1 MNNLFHTLLKST
13 GHGLVGVSTIIFLI
27 SGCGKDNARQEPDP
41 QTVSRAKSTASADLI
56 TLTDKQADELNIR
69 VSRAVSSQYSYIIN
83 APGEVQAAPGNI
95 SVVSAPVNGRVV
107 SIYAHEGENVRVGQ
121 PLLDLESLEFANLVA
136 DYLQANAE
144 VMYQNQQIKR
154 LSTLVEQG
162 ISPKSVQERVQMD
175 YARARASDQAAL
187 ARLRALGVAEEQID
201 GWRSGRESKPLLQIK
216 AAINGTIDEHLIN
229 LGEAV
234 NAYDRMLTVV
244 NKSKVLIRGYVSPDD
259 AAFLRPGDSLNVYPQ
274 KNHEIHFSATVT
286 TINPALDQKN
296 KAVVVNII
304 TPTVNQTWPI
314 PGQSVQ
320 LEIRTQA
327 PVPAITVPLSAVTYE
342 GNDANIFVQV
352 ERLKYRKQK
361 IQIRQ
366 VTDTLAIVS
375 SGLQGNELVAVSN
388 VFGLKALGRMS
399 EFAE

>member
-1 MNNLFHTLLKST
+1 MNNLFNSSP
-13 GHGLVGVSTIIFLI
+13 GSVARGLIGICTIGFLI
-27 SGCGKDNARQEPDP
+27 SGCGKDNARQEPTP
-41 QTVSRAKSTASADLI
+41 QTVAQTESRTSPEVIK
-56 TLTDKQADELNIR
+56 LTEKQADELNIR
-69 VSRAVSSQYSYIIN
+69 VSPAVSSQYSYIIN

-107 SIYAHEGENVRVGQ
+107 SIYAHEGENVKEGQ

-144 VMYQNQQIKR
+144 VMYQNQQVER
-154 LSTLVEQG
+154 LKTLVEQG

-175 YARARASDQAAL
+175 YARARASEQAAL
-187 ARLRALGVAEEQID
+187 ARLRALGVAEEQIE

-274 KNHEIHFSATVT
+274 KNREVHFDAAVT

-304 TPTVNQTWPI
+304 APTINQTWPI
-314 PGQSVQ
+314 PGQAVQ

-342 GNDANIFVQV
+342 GSDANIFVQV
-352 ERLKYRKQK
+352 DRLKYRKQK

-375 SGLQGNELVAVSN
+375 SGLEGNELVAISN
-388 VFGLKALGRMS
+388 VFGLKALSRMS
-399 EFAE
+399 EFAD

>member
-1 MNNLFHTLLKST
+1 MNNIYQISFRSAGRAMSVILTAGLL
-13 GHGLVGVSTIIFLI
+13 IA
-27 SGCGKDNARQEPDP
+27 GCGKKTPD
-41 QTVSRAKSTASADLI
+41 QGASAPTENQAENAGPSDLI
-56 TLTDKQADELNIR
+56 SLSDKQAQELNIQ
-69 VSRAVSSQYSYIIN
+69 VSKAVNSQYSYIVN

-107 SIYAHEGENVRVGQ
+107 NIYAHEGENVKEGQ

-144 VMYQNQQIKR
+144 VMYQNQQMER
-154 LSTLVEQG
+154 LNKLVDEG

-175 YARARASDQAAL
+175 YTRARASEQAAL
-187 ARLRALGVAEEQID
+187 ARLRALGVGEEQIE

-234 NAYDRMLTVV
+234 NAYNRLLSIV

-259 AAFLRPGDSLNVYPQ
+259 AAFLHPGDSLSVFPQ
-274 KNHEIHFSATVT
+274 KNREIHLNAAVT

-304 TPTVNQTWPI
+304 TPTLNQIWPI
-314 PGQSVQ
+314 PGQAVR
-320 LEIRTQA
+320 LEIRTKA

-342 GNDANIFVQV
+342 GSDANIFVQV
-352 ERLKYRKQK
+352 DRLNYQKKK

-375 SGLQGNELVAVSN
+375 SGLNGDELVAVSN
-388 VFGLKALGRMS
+388 VFGLKALSRMS
-399 EFAE
+399 EFAD